1 MILKSELP
9 THALHM
15 YLIFYLRKFSHL
27 WSVNGSMLL
36 PTWPCRN
43 GIKIQEWVI
52 TLHNNN
58 NNNNKNMK
66 NGAKTKSIFP
76 FAVHSIWAPS
86 NPRLK
91 FLTFCLLRQ
100 NPKSLLWQFEWKFWT
115 QTKNIYINFNS
126 LLLFI
131 NPKFYIIPPNPKWT
145 HYSTLQIE
153 TTRSWSIHQNG
164 AQQRK
169 CPSTANQQPSC
180 SISPGPVIQEKL

>member
-43 GIKIQEWVI
+43 GAMASRFKSEWLLSKIIIKTRK
-52 TLHNNN
+52 TLC
-58 NNNNKNMK
+58 KIMEPK
-66 NGAKTKSIFP
+66 PKTKSIFP

-100 NPKSLLWQFEWKFWT
+100 NPKSLLWQFWFTNEIWT
-115 QTKNIYINFNS
+115 QTKNLY
-126 LLLFI
+126 
-131 NPKFYIIPPNPKWT
+131 KFQFPPPL
-145 HYSTLQIE
+145 H
-153 TTRSWSIHQNG
+153 
-164 AQQRK
+164 
-169 CPSTANQQPSC
+169 
-180 SISPGPVIQEKL
+180 